1 MSSFFYG
8 IVAVFLLFFGNVRLE
23 VVEDSTTTRTTAT
36 TVHQVKSAT
45 VGTGQLMSGQK
56 VKYSGQKNFFIKI

>member
-56 VKYSGQKNFFIKI
+56 V